1 MNEIVYR
8 IGKKLDIP
16 FHSAGLSKIGKVSD
30 SVVWQIISDI
40 PGEGIGYSSQFS
52 KIRVQFDIYSISE
65 RAVFEISEKLEKEV
79 IGMGIVL
86 LRNGPFFNADTKL
99 YRRTVDV
106 SFFRK
111 GK

>member
-1 MNEIVYR
+1 MNELIYSIGER
-8 IGKKLDIP
+8 IGIP
-16 FHSAGLSKIGKVSD
+16 FHSAGVSKNSSVSG
-30 SVVWQIISDI
+30 SVIWQIISDV
-40 PGEGIGYSSQFS
+40 PGENIGYGSSFS
-52 KIRVQFDIYSISE
+52 RVRVQFDIYSVLE
-65 RAVFEISEKLEKEV
+65 REVFDICERLEKEV
-79 IGMGIVL
+79 MGLGIVL